1 MRLLISYRILL
12 NHFFAGFF
20 VKLITGFDDTL
31 THVPLITYLT
41 KTRKGKVAFGIGI
54 FLAICLAIVIAVFFS
69 SLIKSIPYYRYVLG
83 GLIFVL
89 AFVIY
94 FDVFRKDRVKETED
108 KMKKVQKIKPISN
121 KRFLKLIAVGFV
133 AAFATLLDDIIA
145 YSSILLEQGGQ
156 MISGI
161 GGILVAGVFE
171 ISIIVFFSKKLA
183 KFEWRKEIASVGL
196 LILGVLVM
204 RGII

>member
-1 MRLLISYRILL
+1 MLKY
-12 NHFFAGFF
+12 FFAGFF

-31 THVPLITYLT
+31 THVPLISYLT
-41 KTRKGKVAFGIGI
+41 RTRKGKVAFGIGI
-54 FLAICLAIVIAVFFS
+54 FLAICLAIIVAVFFS

-89 AFVIY
+89 ALVIY
-94 FDVFRKDRVKETED
+94 FDIFRKERVKETEL
-108 KMKKVQKIKPISN
+108 KMKKVQKVKKISH
-121 KRFLKLIAVGFV
+121 KRFLKLVVVGFV

-145 YSSILLEQGGQ
+145 YSSLLLGQGGE
-156 MISGI
+156 MITGISGI
-161 GGILVAGVFE
+161 LTAGLLEVFV
-171 ISIIVFFSKKLA
+171 IVYFSKKLA

-204 RGII
+204 KGVI